1 MRAGIGEESTGK
13 LMSMKCALI
22 MLALLRFAPGVG
34 ISPTTSRH
42 RAKKRIESL
51 HAAERA
57 LAEPLLLTM
66 LASLVDGLRAAW
78 EVKLEQFRAEAEQ
91 RAAEQLNALEPI
103 YAQSARL
110 IPPPFTAQ

>member
-13 LMSMKCALI
+13 PMSMKCALI

-78 EVKLEQFRAEAEQ
+78 EVKLEQFRAE
-91 RAAEQLNALEPI
+91 QLNALEPI